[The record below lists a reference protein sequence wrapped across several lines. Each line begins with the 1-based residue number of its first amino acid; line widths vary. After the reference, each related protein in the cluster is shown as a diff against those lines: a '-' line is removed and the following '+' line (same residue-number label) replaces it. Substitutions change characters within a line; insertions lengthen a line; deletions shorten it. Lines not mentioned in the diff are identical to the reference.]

1 MHMYGILT
9 KMEQKKVVCK
19 CPCVRPPRMLL
30 PAPSMTP
37 GIIKFGFGERQVTE
51 RELLGEHHQ

>member
-1 MHMYGILT
+1 
-9 KMEQKKVVCK
+9 
-19 CPCVRPPRMLL
+19 MLL